1 MSKFHSSS
9 SGTTVNFGYIF
20 VSSNSYLILVHMGK
34 LGCMIL
40 IDLEQKIQQI
50 VYLIQKTVQIAKHE
64 LIFIESVTGYW
75 IYFKCDTIQTQSDSQ
90 Y

>member
-1 MSKFHSSS
+1 
-9 SGTTVNFGYIF
+9 
-20 VSSNSYLILVHMGK
+20 MGK

-64 LIFIESVTGYW
+64 LIFIENVTGY
-75 IYFKCDTIQTQSDSQ
+75 
-90 Y
+90 